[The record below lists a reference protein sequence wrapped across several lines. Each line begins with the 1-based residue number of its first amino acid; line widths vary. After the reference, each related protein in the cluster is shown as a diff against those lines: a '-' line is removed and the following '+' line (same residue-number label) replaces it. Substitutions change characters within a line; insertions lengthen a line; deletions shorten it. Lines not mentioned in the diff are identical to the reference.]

1 MANTFV
7 KIATVTVGAGGA
19 ASMDFTS
26 IPSTYTDLSVFVSA
40 RGTANFA
47 GNGQYYDIKINN
59 SSANLTQRY
68 LQGNGSAASSG
79 TSSSTT
85 GNYMPPS
92 DYTASTFSNNLI
104 YLPNYSGSTNKSFY
118 TDSVNE
124 NNASNAF
131 VIMNAY
137 LWAQTTAI
145 NQITLT
151 PGGGNFAQ
159 YSTATLY
166 GISKS

>member
-1 MANTFV
+1 MATTFV

-19 ASMDFTS
+19 ANMDFTS
-26 IPSTYTDLSVFVSA
+26 IPSTYTDLYLNVSA
-40 RGTANFA
+40 RGTSARA
-47 GNGQYYDIKINN
+47 SNGHFYSIKINN

-68 LQGNGSAASSG
+68 IQGDGSSVASG
-79 TSSSTT
+79 TSSTTT

-92 DYTASTFSNNLI
+92 DYTSNTFSNNYI
-104 YLPNYSGSTNKSFY
+104 YLPNYAGSNNKSFT
-118 TDSVNE
+118 TDSVTE
-124 NNASNAF
+124 NNATESF
-131 VIMNAY
+131 QIMNSY

-151 PGGGNFAQ
+151 PGAGNFAQ

>member
-1 MANTFV
+1 MANTYV
-7 KIATVTVGAGGA
+7 KIATVTVGSGGS
-19 ASMDFTS
+19 ASMDFSS
-26 IPSTYTDLSVFVSA
+26 IPSTYTDLAILVSA

-47 GNGQYYDIKINN
+47 GGGDYYAIKVNN
-59 SSANLTQRY
+59 SSANLSQIY
-68 LQGNGSAASSG
+68 LQGNGGGVASG
-79 TSSSTT
+79 SSSSAT

-92 DYTASTFSNNLI
+92 DYTTNTFSNNAT
-104 YLPNYSGSTNKSFY
+104 YFTNYSGAANKSFY

-124 NNASNAF
+124 NNATTGYQLMTAF
-131 VIMNAY
+131 